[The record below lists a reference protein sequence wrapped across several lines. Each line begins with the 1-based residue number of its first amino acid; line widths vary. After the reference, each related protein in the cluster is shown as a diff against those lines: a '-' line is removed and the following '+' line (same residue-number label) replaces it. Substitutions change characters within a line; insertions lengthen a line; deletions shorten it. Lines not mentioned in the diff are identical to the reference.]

1 MVDRMIRTL
10 LGFGALV
17 LISGCA
23 GIGDDEGLCDAR
35 PDACMSVRDA
45 YNASNGTAG
54 PGSAGGGG
62 AGPIPLG
69 PISGQP
75 GAQPP
80 RTDAVSLA
88 NGDAMRIW
96 TAPYVDERGAL
107 HVSGYT
113 FVEMRERGWNVAQ
126 TDFYWT
132 AR

>member
-1 MVDRMIRTL
+1 MADPIRSGL
-10 LGFGALV
+10 SLVGLALV
-17 LISGCA
+17 AGCS
-23 GIGDDEGLCDAR
+23 GIGENETLCQAQ
-35 PDACMSVRDA
+35 PEACMSVREA
-45 YNASNGTAG
+45 YYASNGAAG
-54 PGSAGGGG
+54 PGSSGAGG

-69 PISGQP
+69 PIAGQP

-88 NGDAMRIW
+88 NGQAMRIW
-96 TAPYVDERGAL
+96 TAPYVDELGAL

-113 FVEMRERGWNVAQ
+113 FVEMQDRAWNVSQ